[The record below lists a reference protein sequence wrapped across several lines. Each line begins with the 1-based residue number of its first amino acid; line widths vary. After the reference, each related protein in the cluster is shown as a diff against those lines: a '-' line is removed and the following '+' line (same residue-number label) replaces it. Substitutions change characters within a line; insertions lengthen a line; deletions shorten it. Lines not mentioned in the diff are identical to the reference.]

1 MGLLD
6 KAKDAIND
14 HKDDLKDA
22 AHDHEDQVNDAIDK
36 GGDAIND
43 KTGGK
48 ASDPVSYT
56 HLRAPRPH

>member
-22 AHDHEDQVNDAIDK
+22 AHDHEDQVNGAIDK
-36 GGDAIND
+36 GGDFLKD
-43 KTGGK
+43 KAK
-48 ASDPVSYT
+48 D
-56 HLRAPRPH
+56 L